1 MRLRRRRRAMVVWSS
16 SSSSGRAA
24 RAGAYRRTRS
34 ARPGRVRWWLR
45 TGALLAIIGVMRT
58 ARTARKYP
66 RPALSLAGTV
76 MTAIGVSLP
85 SKAVLIS
92 GFLVCLLALFM
103 PSDRASAPARP
114 CSGRL
119 WSMPLTPSAPSGRR
133 RPPSDCR

>member
-1 MRLRRRRRAMVVWSS
+1 VRLRRRRRAMVVWSS
-16 SSSSGRAA
+16 SSGRAA
-24 RAGAYRRTRS
+24 RHGAQERTRS
-34 ARPGRVRWWLR
+34 ARPGRIRWWLR
-45 TGALLAIIGVMRT
+45 TGALLTIIGVMRT
-58 ARTARKYP
+58 GRTARKYP

-76 MTAIGVSLP
+76 IAAIGISLP

-103 PSDRASAPARP
+103 PSERASVPASP